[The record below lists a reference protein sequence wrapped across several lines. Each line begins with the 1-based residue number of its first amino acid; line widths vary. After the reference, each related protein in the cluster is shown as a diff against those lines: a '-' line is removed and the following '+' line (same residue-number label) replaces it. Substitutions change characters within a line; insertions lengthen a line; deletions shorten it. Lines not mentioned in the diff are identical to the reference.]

1 MRGGGGNG
9 AILAGAMKD
18 LMVHWDHT
26 ASTWKDAAR
35 SGFEKDFLQELIPAV
50 RAASNAVQ
58 QIEELLR
65 QAQRECS

>member
-1 MRGGGGNG
+1 MKGGGGNG

-18 LMVHWDHT
+18 LLVHWERT
-26 ASTWKDAAR
+26 ASTWKDEAR
-35 SGFEKDFLQELIPAV
+35 TGFEKDFLQELIPAI

-65 QAQRECS
+65 QVHRECS